1 MKLMTWSFRWIMGW
15 LDKSICKHRIFIEGI
30 LLDTL
35 RKIAEI
41 CTVDWHDR
49 SKFDQELQEYL

>member
-1 MKLMTWSFRWIMGW
+1 MGW
-15 LDKSICKHRIFIEGI
+15 LDKSISKHRIFIEGI
-30 LLDTL
+30 LLDTF